1 MNHHVTTAQPDIT
14 TQASPPSGTWESASR
29 DCCIMSV
36 SEGVVER
43 SFWIVRAGLS
53 SRFVVF
59 RSWREIP
66 VLVDWGFAILVL
78 CSLSPLGDR
87 GGRRDKFVKYQFY

>member
-1 MNHHVTTAQPDIT
+1 
-14 TQASPPSGTWESASR
+14 
-29 DCCIMSV
+29 MSV

-43 SFWIVRAGLS
+43 SFWIVRVGRS

-66 VLVDWGFAILVL
+66 VLVDWGFVILVL
-78 CSLSPLGDR
+78 CSLSLLGDG

>member
-1 MNHHVTTAQPDIT
+1 MNHHVTTAHPDIT
-14 TQASPPSGTWESASR
+14 TQASPPSGTWESARR

-43 SFWIVRAGLS
+43 SFWAVRAGLS
-53 SRFVVF
+53 SRVVF

-78 CSLSPLGDR
+78 GSLSPLGDG
-87 GGRRDKFVKYQFY
+87 GGRRDGFVKYQFY